1 MQLNQIN
8 NFNMLVHFKD
18 VSHKFKSGTLG
29 LDKVSFSVKPG
40 ELLFLQGKSGAGKTT
55 VARLLLRELLPT
67 SGQVFIDNEDISQLK
82 KRQIPHLRRKIGVI
96 FQDFKLLQ
104 DRTVFEN
111 IAVALEIIKLE
122 PQLIKTRVKD
132 LLHLTGLE
140 DRQDYF
146 PRQLSGGELQRVA
159 IARALAPQPKLIFAD
174 EPTGNLDPE
183 TGWQIVQLLQDIN
196 EQGTAVMIAT
206 HDQTLVDKLKVRV
219 IELEHGKL
227 IRDTQIKSKKK

>member
-1 MQLNQIN
+1 
-8 NFNMLVHFKD
+8 MLVHFKD